1 MNTNWPSTAA
11 SLLLWSILLLGWV
24 VAMYYVGRTASIWG
38 RVHPIPAENWWFSSI
53 AKVFVL
59 FLLPFV
65 LTGWRFLLS
74 LSLAV
79 VAALLALALTYA
91 RERGGKHDT
100 WRARG
105 AEFELGI
112 TGAYAVIS
120 ALIVGDQALQP
131 LVALLR
137 VPVPDGRLA
146 ALCFTAAL
154 GLFVVRGGTQV
165 VRGILNKAQT
175 LPIVERQVDEV
186 EYNRGRLIGSIERLL
201 LAGMVAA
208 GSYAALGFLVA
219 AKGLVRSKDLE
230 RHDFAEYFLIG
241 TLSSTAL
248 AVVAGGLVR
257 LIFMTLW

>member
-1 MNTNWPSTAA
+1 MTLNWPSTHP

-24 VAMYYVGRTASIWG
+24 VAMYYVGRTVSIWG
-38 RVHPIPAENWWFSSI
+38 RIYPTQTENWWTSAI

-59 FLLPFV
+59 FLLPF
-65 LTGWRFLLS
+65 LLIGWRFLIAI
-74 LSLAV
+74 SLAV
-79 VAALLALALTYA
+79 LAALLALTLTYA

-112 TGAYAVIS
+112 TSAYLVLS
-120 ALIVGDQALQP
+120 ALVVGDEAIRP
-131 LVALLR
+131 LVSFVR
-137 VPVPDGRLA
+137 VPVADARLA
-146 ALCFTAAL
+146 AICLGAAIA
-154 GLFVVRGGTQV
+154 LFMVRGGTQV

-175 LPIVERQVDEV
+175 LPILEKQVDEV

-230 RHDFAEYFLIG
+230 RHEFAEYFLIG
-241 TLSSTAL
+241 TLASTAL
-248 AVVAGGLVR
+248 AVIAGGLVR
-257 LIFMTLW
+257 IIFQTLW

>member
-1 MNTNWPSTAA
+1 MTLTWPSTHE

-24 VAMYYVGRTASIWG
+24 AAMYYIGRTVSIWG
-38 RVHPIPAENWWFSSI
+38 RIHPTPIETWWGSGI
-53 AKVFVL
+53 AKMFFL
-59 FLLPFV
+59 FLLPFLV
-65 LTGWRFLLS
+65 IGWRFLVA

-112 TGAYAVIS
+112 TSTYVILS
-120 ALIVGDQALQP
+120 ALLVGNETLRP
-131 LVALLR
+131 LVTLIRL
-137 VPVPDGRLA
+137 PISDSHLA
-146 ALCFTAAL
+146 AICFGAAIA
-154 GLFVVRGGTQV
+154 LFIVRGGTQV

-175 LPIVERQVDEV
+175 LPIIERQVDEV

-201 LAGMVAA
+201 LAGMVAV

-230 RHDFAEYFLIG
+230 RHAFAEYFLIG
-241 TLSSTAL
+241 TLASTAL
-248 AVVAGGLVR
+248 AVVAGGLLR
-257 LIFMTLW
+257 LVFMALW